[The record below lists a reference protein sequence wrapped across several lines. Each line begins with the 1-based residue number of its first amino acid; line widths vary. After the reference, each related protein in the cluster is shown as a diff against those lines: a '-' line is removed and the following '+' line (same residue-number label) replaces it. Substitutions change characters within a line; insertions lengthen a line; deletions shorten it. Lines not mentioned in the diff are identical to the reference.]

1 MASKEDPTTDQLA
14 DQLTMSRTH
23 VSHLADS
30 GALPTYI
37 EAGIRRVRPADA
49 DAFERQ
55 RAADRAEL
63 AQRFTDANNTH
74 DSAVAELLH
83 DE

>member
-30 GALPTYI
+30 GALPTYT

-49 DAFERQ
+49 AAFERQ
-55 RAADRAEL
+55 RDADRAEL
-63 AQRFTDANNTH
+63 VQRFTANATR
-74 DSAVAELLH
+74 AGAYYELLR
-83 DE
+83 DA